1 MCDFDMCQLNV
12 CKNMNGMSFVR
23 DSLKLIPYFSK
34 GKLPNEKAAMK
45 KMWISACLTF
55 FRTGREGDV
64 V

>member
-1 MCDFDMCQLNV
+1 MYVIECMRD
-12 CKNMNGMSFVR
+12 MNGMSFVR

-64 V
+64 I